1 MKTTS
6 KRAAYVG
13 CLGMISIISTE
24 FGVIGILPQL
34 AEFYGINID
43 TAGYLLSAFAL
54 IIALTGPFIVLYT
67 SRFDRKKLMLLAILI
82 FVVSNFLSA
91 LAPPYWVLI
100 LLRIL
105 PAFLHPVFISIAM
118 ATAIDSAAKEYQHRL
133 MSIVIGGI
141 AVAQVTI
148 IPLSTYI
155 SGTFNWTASYIV
167 QGTISL
173 ITAVAVYFL
182 VPSTSLNVEKSIGLQ
197 MRILKRKSF
206 ILSIVTNC
214 LIISAWFSTYGYFAE
229 YLSKARGLNE
239 REISYMLFLFGV
251 MGVISN
257 FLAGRLLSKNLTNTT
272 ILFLF
277 GTILLPLLFTFSD
290 KSIYTT
296 TGIVCFWGI
305 MYGPCFL
312 TTLAYVVSAAPDAK
326 EFANSIQIST
336 GNLGVTLGTVVSG
349 LFIGQYTAT
358 IAPWIGAA
366 FGVTAMGFI
375 SWRSLIEK
383 KSATINISET
393 LNDATIQN

>member
-1 MKTTS
+1 MKTTN

-67 SRFDRKKLMLLAILI
+67 SRFDRKKMMLLAILI
-82 FVVSNFLSA
+82 FVASNFLSA

-100 LLRIL
+100 LLRVL
-105 PAFLHPVFISIAM
+105 PSFLHPVFISISI
-118 ATAIDSAAKEYQHRL
+118 ATAIDNAAKEFQPRL

-173 ITAVAVYFL
+173 IATVAVYFL
-182 VPSTSLNVEKSIGLQ
+182 LPSTSLKVEKSIGLQ
-197 MRILKRKSF
+197 TSILKYKPF
-206 ILSIVTNC
+206 ILSIITNC
-214 LIISAWFSTYGYFAE
+214 LIIAAWFSTYGYFAE
-229 YLSKARGLNE
+229 YLSKTRGLNE

-257 FLAGRLLSKNLTNTT
+257 FLAGKLLSKNLTNTT
-272 ILFLF
+272 VLFLF

-296 TGIVCFWGI
+296 AGIVCIWGI

-312 TTLAYVVSAAPDAK
+312 TTLAYVLSAAPDAK
-326 EFANSIQIST
+326 EFANSIQISS

-358 IAPWIGAA
+358 MAPWIGAA

-375 SWRSLIEK
+375 FWRSLIEK
-383 KSATINISET
+383 RSATINISET
-393 LNDATIQN
+393 LNDTTIHN